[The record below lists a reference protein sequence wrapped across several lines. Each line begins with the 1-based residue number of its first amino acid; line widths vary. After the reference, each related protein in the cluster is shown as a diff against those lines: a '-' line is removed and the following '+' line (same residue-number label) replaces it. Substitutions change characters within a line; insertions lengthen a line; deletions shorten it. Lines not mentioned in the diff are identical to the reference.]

1 MQPAEILTNPD
12 RWALFLDVDGTILDV
27 AATPDDVK
35 VPADLLRSLQRIEPL
50 LSGALA
56 LVSGRTIATLDRL
69 FAPLCLTAAGEHGA
83 ELRHGPGQ
91 PIVRCST
98 RLLDPDLKAALQQLV
113 VEHPALLLEE
123 KPASIVVHY
132 RRAPEIGP
140 GVERRLQAIL
150 TKADQG
156 LGIFPS
162 KMAWDIR
169 DGTWTKGTALL
180 QIMAQ
185 ERFSG
190 RLPAYIGDDRTDED
204 GFTEAERM
212 GGIALA
218 VAGEYRASRPP
229 AFESPEAVRHWLAQL
244 AGRREAAA

>member
-1 MQPAEILTNPD
+1 MQPAEMLHHPEN
-12 RWALFLDVDGTILDV
+12 WALFLDVDGTVLDV
-27 AATPDDVK
+27 AATPGEVV
-35 VPADLLRSLQRIEPL
+35 VPPTLVQSLQRIEGR

-69 FAPLCLTAAGEHGA
+69 FAPLSLTAAGEHGA
-83 ELRHGPGQ
+83 EIRPGPGQ
-91 PIVRCST
+91 PILRCT
-98 RLLDPDLKAALQQLV
+98 ARLFDPALKAELQQLA

-123 KPASIVVHY
+123 KPASIVIHY

-150 TKADQG
+150 NKADQG

-169 DGTWTKGTALL
+169 DGTCTKGAALV
-180 QIMAQ
+180 QIMALKGFA
-185 ERFSG
+185 R
-190 RLPAYIGDDRTDED
+190 RRPVYLGDDLTDED
-204 GFTEAERM
+204 GFAVAERL

-229 AFESPEAVRHWLAQL
+229 VFASPAAVRRWLEQV
-244 AGRREAAA
+244 AGLREAAA

>member
-27 AATPDDVK
+27 AATPDDVD
-35 VPADLLRSLQRIEPL
+35 VPPDLMRSLQRVEPL

-69 FAPLCLTAAGEHGA
+69 FAPLSLTAAGEHGA
-83 ELRHGPGQ
+83 ELRLGPGQ
-91 PIVRCST
+91 PIARCSS
-98 RLLDPDLKAALQQLV
+98 RLLDPELKSALQQLV

-132 RRAPEIGP
+132 RRAPEIGR

-162 KMAWDIR
+162 KMSWDIR
-169 DGTWTKGTALL
+169 DGTCSKGTALV

-185 ERFSG
+185 ERFCG
-190 RLPAYIGDDRTDED
+190 RLPVYIGDDRTDED
-204 GFTEAERM
+204 GFTEAERA

-218 VAGEYRASRPP
+218 VAGEYRASRAP
-229 AFESPEAVRHWLAQL
+229 AFASPAAVRAWLAHS
-244 AGRREAAA
+244 AGLRGAAA